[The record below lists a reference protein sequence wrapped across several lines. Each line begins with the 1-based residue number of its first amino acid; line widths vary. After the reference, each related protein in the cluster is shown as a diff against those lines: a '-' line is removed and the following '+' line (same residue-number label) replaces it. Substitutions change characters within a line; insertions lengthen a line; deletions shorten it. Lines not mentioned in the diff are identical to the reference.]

1 MCWLP
6 AIGQRRIA
14 LSPRAITRMSD
25 GQPLLVKANFMLPAP
40 FPAVVARIILAP
52 HTPGSGVILDLAL
65 SVLEGGVFDL
75 ERIEHLADRR
85 DARICHALFDFCER
99 IRSEERRVG
108 KECRSRWS
116 PYH

>member
-1 MCWLP
+1 M
-6 AIGQRRIA
+6 
-14 LSPRAITRMSD
+14 RMSNALP
-25 GQPLLVKANFMLPAP
+25 PLLKAKFMLPAP
-40 FPAVVARIILAP
+40 FPAVLARVSLAP

-99 IRSEERRVG
+99 IG
-108 KECRSRWS
+108 HIGDAECQTAIELLK
-116 PYH
+116 PYAEMRKASTRH